1 MKELLVR
8 GRPSNLSIGSDWQ
21 FIELSRTT
29 VIKVEHFNNFLQ
41 FTKIMSKFGLTLF
54 LAIKRVK
61 PLPVTVPKMFFIRVY
76 YNNLLPVQCAI
87 P

>member
-1 MKELLVR
+1 MKELLGR
-8 GRPSNLSIGSDWQ
+8 RRPSNSNMGNDWQ

-29 VIKVEHFNNFLQ
+29 VIKGEHFNNFLQ
-41 FTKIMSKFGLTLF
+41 FILSKFGLTLF

-61 PLPVTVPKMFFIRVY
+61 PLPVTVPNMLFIRGD
-76 YNNLLPVQCAI
+76 YNNLLPVQCVV